1 MALENLKILTKLE
14 ELDAY
19 SHQVVLQF
27 PKYERHVLAA
37 DIRHTLA
44 SIIRHVIRAAKRVHK
59 KTTLDDLDIE
69 VEYLRSLIRKAHAL
83 KYISMRRYEI
93 WMRHVN
99 EIGSMLGGWIK
110 TSRGAKQE

>member
-1 MALENLKILTKLE
+1 MALDGLKILTKLE

-44 SIIRHVIRAAKRVHK
+44 SVIRNVIRAAKRFHK
-59 KTTLDDLDIE
+59 KTTLEDLD
-69 VEYLRSLIRKAHAL
+69 VELECLRSHIRKALAL
-83 KYISMRRYEI
+83 KYVSVRRYEI

-99 EIGSMLGGWIK
+99 EVGSMIGGWMK
-110 TSRGAKQE
+110 TVRGAG